1 MKVAVVGLGKMGL
14 LHASILNVLP
24 NVQLT
29 ALCDKN
35 QMIARFFRKIF
46 VRTQI
51 VDDLERLSR
60 FDLDAIHVTT
70 PIPTH
75 FPVAKTAYSQGIARN
90 IFVEKTLASSFEQAE
105 ELCKMSQDSRG
116 VGMVGY
122 MKRFAVTFGKAR
134 DLLNHEIIGKTISFS
149 AYAYSSDF
157 ARTEGRSRT
166 SSSRGGVLRD
176 LGAHVIDL
184 ALWFLG
190 DMEVESAKLKSVLNE
205 KSEDIAS
212 FKVTSSSGA
221 TGSFSISWCARDYRL
236 PEFGLTIS
244 GSKGTIKVSD
254 DKVELELNEGVSEK
268 WYRHDLKDNV
278 GFLLGEPEYFRE
290 DKHFIESILQNRIP
304 ESSFTIASKVD
315 YLIDQVKCR
324 AEKNET

>member
-1 MKVAVVGLGKMGL
+1 
-14 LHASILNVLP
+14 
-24 NVQLT
+24 
-29 ALCDKN
+29 
-35 QMIARFFRKIF
+35 
-46 VRTQI
+46 
-51 VDDLERLSR
+51 
-60 FDLDAIHVTT
+60 
-70 PIPTH
+70 
-75 FPVAKTAYSQGIARN
+75 
-90 IFVEKTLASSFEQAE
+90 
-105 ELCKMSQDSRG
+105 
-116 VGMVGY
+116 
-122 MKRFAVTFGKAR
+122 
-134 DLLNHEIIGKTISFS
+134 
-149 AYAYSSDF
+149 
-157 ARTEGRSRT
+157 
-166 SSSRGGVLRD
+166 
-176 LGAHVIDL
+176 
-184 ALWFLG
+184 
-190 DMEVESAKLKSVLNE
+190 VLNE